1 MTDSDYEQTTHS
13 VAELKCGCQINEN
26 SGELHQE
33 CLSHEQAHF
42 MK

>member
-1 MTDSDYEQTTHS
+1 MIDSDYEQAHS
-13 VAELKCGCQINEN
+13 VALKCGCLINEN

-33 CLSHEQAHF
+33 CMSHEQAHF